1 MFGANHAL
9 ISVNCSFAID
19 CKRRKER
26 PIIISLVDFSEVTSK
41 LSVIR
46 LPIAKYCL

>member
-1 MFGANHAL
+1 MFGPIP

-19 CKRRKER
+19 HRSRKER
-26 PIIISLVDFSEVTSK
+26 PIIISVVGFREVTSK
-41 LSVIR
+41 LWVIR